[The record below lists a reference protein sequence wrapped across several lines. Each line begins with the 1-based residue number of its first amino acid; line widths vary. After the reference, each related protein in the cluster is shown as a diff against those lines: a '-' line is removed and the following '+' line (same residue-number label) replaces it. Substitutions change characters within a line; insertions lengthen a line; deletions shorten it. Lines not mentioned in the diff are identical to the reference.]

1 LDLEDERVDITVDLR
16 SLACENTEDLRAMH
30 ERIVRE
36 LPKKDLNVDEAANEA
51 LEVVEEMREMIEGV
65 RELSDAFQV
74 RKEIRDV
81 ATALGPLVAEG
92 VDLQTP
98 REGVNRFGV

>member
-1 LDLEDERVDITVDLR
+1 
-16 SLACENTEDLRAMH
+16 MH

-51 LEVVEEMREMIEGV
+51 LEVVEEMRE
-65 RELSDAFQV
+65 LSDAFQV

-81 ATALGPLVAEG
+81 ATALGPLVAEV

-98 REGVNRFGV
+98 HDGVNRGGV

>member
-1 LDLEDERVDITVDLR
+1 
-16 SLACENTEDLRAMH
+16 MH

-51 LEVVEEMREMIEGV
+51 LEVVEEMRE
-65 RELSDAFQV
+65 LSDAFQV
-74 RKEIRDV
+74 PKEIRDV
-81 ATALGPLVAEG
+81 ATALGPLVAEV

-98 REGVNRFGV
+98 HDGVNRGSV